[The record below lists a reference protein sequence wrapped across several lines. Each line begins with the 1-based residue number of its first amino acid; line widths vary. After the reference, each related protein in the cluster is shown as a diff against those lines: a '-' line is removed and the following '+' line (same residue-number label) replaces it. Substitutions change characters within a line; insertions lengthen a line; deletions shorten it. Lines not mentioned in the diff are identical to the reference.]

1 MVNEVYL
8 GLGSNKGE
16 RLIYLK
22 RAIDELHKVGK
33 VITISPVYET
43 EPWGKIAQ
51 PRFLNAVIRMV
62 TELTPLLLLREVKA
76 IEQRVGRQPSPR
88 WGPREIDIDILFYDG
103 LILDTPELKIPHP
116 YLHVRPFVLIPLADI
131 APDLVHPVIK
141 KTVCELVKE
150 LSDEDRDKVRRYA
163 ATIA

>member
-1 MVNEVYL
+1 VNEVYL

-33 VITISPVYET
+33 IITVSPVYET
-43 EPWGKIAQ
+43 EPWGEIVQ

-131 APDLVHPVIK
+131 APDLVHPVLK

-150 LSDEDRDKVRRYA
+150 LNDEDRDKVRRYA

>member
-1 MVNEVYL
+1 MNEVYL

-22 RAIDELHKVGK
+22 RAIGELHKVGK
-33 VITISPVYET
+33 LITISPVYET
-43 EPWGKIAQ
+43 EAWGQMVQ

-62 TELTPLLLLREVKA
+62 TELAPLLLLREIKA

-88 WGPREIDIDILFYDG
+88 WGPREIDIDILFYDE

-131 APDLVHPVIK
+131 APNLVHPVLK
-141 KTVCELVKE
+141 KTVYELVKE
-150 LSDEDRDKVRRYA
+150 LSDEDRDTVKRYA

>member
-1 MVNEVYL
+1 MNEVYL

-16 RLIYLK
+16 RLTYLK

-43 EPWGKIAQ
+43 EPWGKIGQ
-51 PRFLNAVIRMV
+51 PPFLNAVIRME
-62 TELTPLLLLREVKA
+62 TELAPLLLLREIKV
-76 IEQRVGRQPSPR
+76 IEQRIGRQPSQR
-88 WGPREIDIDILFYDG
+88 WGPREIDIDILFYDE
-103 LILDTPELKIPHP
+103 LVLDTHELKVPHP

-131 APDLVHPVIK
+131 APDLVHPVLK
-141 KTVCELVKE
+141 KTVYELVKE
-150 LSDEDRDKVRRYA
+150 LSDDDRDKVRRYA

>member
-1 MVNEVYL
+1 MNEVYL

-33 VITISPVYET
+33 IITVSPVYET
-43 EPWGKIAQ
+43 EPWGEIVQ

-131 APDLVHPVIK
+131 APDLVHPVLK

-150 LSDEDRDKVRRYA
+150 LNDEDRDKVRRYA